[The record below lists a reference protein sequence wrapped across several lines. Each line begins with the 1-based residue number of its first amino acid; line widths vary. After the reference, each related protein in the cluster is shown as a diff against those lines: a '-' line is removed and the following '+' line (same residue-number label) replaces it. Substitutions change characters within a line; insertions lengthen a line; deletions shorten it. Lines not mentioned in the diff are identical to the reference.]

1 MVSDGFRWAPEM
13 CPIEKITIITAMPEH
28 AAFPISDMGEL
39 YFWLTMGAAVAP
51 NIKMNVPT
59 NSAATFVY
67 HSNTLILARSSVQ
80 IVCYLLMI
88 ESSTFEILICI

>member
-1 MVSDGFRWAPEM
+1 M
-13 CPIEKITIITAMPEH
+13 CPIERITIITARPAH

-39 YFWLTMGAAVAP
+39 YFWLMMGAAVAP

-67 HSNTLILARSSVQ
+67 HSNSLILARSSVQ
-80 IVCYLLMI
+80 IPNSLL
-88 ESSTFEILICI
+88 TFNDRIFNF